1 MDLDVV
7 QFLNR
12 SDVRLSTC
20 CNYSHAGDVF
30 FSMWWWFCLVL
41 LTVITNEF
49 TKKDIEKSYDLDNL
63 KGTEAYY
70 SNRYGWTLRKSID

>member
-1 MDLDVV
+1 MQKNEKTKKKAKSKEFNNTLI
-7 QFLNR
+7 N
-12 SDVRLSTC
+12 
-20 CNYSHAGDVF
+20 
-30 FSMWWWFCLVL
+30 
-41 LTVITNEF
+41 NEF